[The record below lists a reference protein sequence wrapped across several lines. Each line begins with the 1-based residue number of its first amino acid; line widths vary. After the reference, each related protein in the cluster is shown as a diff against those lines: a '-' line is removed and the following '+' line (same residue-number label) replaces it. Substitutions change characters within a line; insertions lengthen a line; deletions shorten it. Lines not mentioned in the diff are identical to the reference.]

1 MRLSERQFRHHLVA
15 PLAGAWIEIFRRR
28 EKSCEKQVAPL
39 AGAWIE
45 INNRIGNVG
54 PI

>member
-1 MRLSERQFRHHLVA
+1 MHDGARATVTHVVA
-15 PLAGAWIEIFRRR
+15 PLAGAWIEIDDLPAFGRGA
-28 EKSCEKQVAPL
+28 CVAPL